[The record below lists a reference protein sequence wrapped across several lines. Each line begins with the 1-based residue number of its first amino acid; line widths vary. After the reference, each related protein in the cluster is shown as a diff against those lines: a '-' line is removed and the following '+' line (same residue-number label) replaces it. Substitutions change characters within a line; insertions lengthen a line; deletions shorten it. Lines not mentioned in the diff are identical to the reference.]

1 MLGRAAV
8 AMWWNV
14 APEMRDEFEHWHTH
28 EHIPERLSIPGFLRG
43 TRWSALDGS
52 PSFFVLYEA
61 ARLAVLTGKDY
72 LARLNDPTPW
82 SRKMMPH
89 HLDMVRS
96 LCRVRASAGSPLA
109 RALTT
114 VRFSPRRRGARAVA
128 DWLAQDMLPQVTQR
142 KGMGGGC
149 LLQAQLPDVAT
160 RTTEQQIRGNDGTA
174 DWVLV
179 LSGYDATAVEMV
191 GNELRSALADR
202 RADVNPHSTIYAPAY
217 SLSARELSVD

>member
-1 MLGRAAV
+1 
-8 AMWWNV
+8 
-14 APEMRDEFEHWHTH
+14 
-28 EHIPERLSIPGFLRG
+28 
-43 TRWSALDGS
+43 
-52 PSFFVLYEA
+52 
-61 ARLAVLTGKDY
+61 
-72 LARLNDPTPW
+72 
-82 SRKMMPH
+82 MPH

-160 RTTEQQIRGNDGTA
+160 RTTAQQIRGNDGTA

>member
-14 APEMRDEFEHWHTH
+14 APEMREEFEDWHAH
-28 EHIPERLSIPGFLRG
+28 EHFPERLSIPGFLRG
-43 TRWSALDGS
+43 TRWRALGGE

-96 LCRVRASAGSPLA
+96 LCRVQASAGGLIGGVLA
-109 RALTT
+109 T
-114 VRFSPRRRGARAVA
+114 VRFSPPPRGARAVGR
-128 DWLAQDMLPQVTQR
+128 WLAQEVLAPLAQR
-142 KGMGGGC
+142 RGIAGGC
-149 LLQAQLPDVAT
+149 LLQAQPQAVAP
-160 RTTEQQIRGNDGTA
+160 RTTEQQIRGEDGTA
-174 DWVLV
+174 DWVLLV
-179 LSGYDATAVEMV
+179 SGYDAGVVEIV
-191 GNELRSALADR
+191 ADELRDALAAR
-202 RADVNPHSTIYAPAY
+202 NSKVNPARILYAPAY
-217 SLSARELSVD
+217 SLAARELDVH

>member
-28 EHIPERLSIPGFLRG
+28 EHIPERLSSPGFLRG

-96 LCRVRASAGSPLA
+96 LCRVQASAGGLIGGVLA
-109 RALTT
+109 T
-114 VRFSPRRRGARAVA
+114 VRFSPPRRGARTLAE
-128 DWLAQDMLPQVTQR
+128 WLAREILPPLAQR
-142 KGMGGGC
+142 KGIAGAC
-149 LLQAQLPDVAT
+149 LLQSRPQLAAP
-160 RTTEQQIRGNDGTA
+160 RTTEQQIRGKDGAA
-174 DWVLV
+174 DWVLLV
-179 LSGYDATAVEMV
+179 SGYDAAIVELVAGEM
-191 GNELRSALADR
+191 RTALAVR
-202 RADVNPHSTIYAPAY
+202 KAEVNPSRVLYGPAY
-217 SLSARELSVD
+217 SLCAKDLGVH